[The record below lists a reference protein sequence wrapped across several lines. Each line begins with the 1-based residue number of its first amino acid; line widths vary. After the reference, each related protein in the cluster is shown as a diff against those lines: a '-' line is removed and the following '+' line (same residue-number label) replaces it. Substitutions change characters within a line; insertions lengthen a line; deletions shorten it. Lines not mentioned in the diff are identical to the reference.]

1 MENYI
6 KSNEAGDMY
15 VRPKAIS
22 LINPNS
28 GIKSISYFIESIVN
42 LKDGSI
48 IESDMGATTGYFTEV
63 ELAKIIKL
71 YNPLTMEELGEK
83 PISELFDLINT
94 FLFSYM
100 VHLRNPAPLI
110 PVELP
115 LPETEPDG
123 TYTP

>member
-1 MENYI
+1 MENYVQ
-6 KSNEAGDMY
+6 SNEAGDLY

-22 LINPNS
+22 LMNPKDEM
-28 GIKSISYFIESIVN
+28 KSITYFMESIVN

-48 IESDMGATTGYFTEV
+48 IKSDMGAVTGYFTEA
-63 ELAKIIKL
+63 ELAKTIKV
-71 YNPLTMEELGEK
+71 YNPLTMEELDEK
-83 PISELFDLINT
+83 PISELVNLINS

-115 LPETEPDG
+115 VPETVPDG
-123 TYTP
+123 ETTP

>member
-6 KSNEAGDMY
+6 QSNEAGDMY

-22 LINPNS
+22 LINPKDEL
-28 GIKSISYFIESIVN
+28 KSISYFMESIVN

-48 IESDMGATTGYFTEV
+48 IKSDMGAVTGYFTEA
-63 ELAKIIKL
+63 ELAKTIKV
-71 YNPLTMEELGEK
+71 YDPLTMEELDEK
-83 PISELFDLINT
+83 PISELVNLINS

-100 VHLRNPAPLI
+100 AHLRNPAPLV

-115 LPETEPDG
+115 APEVVPDA
-123 TYTP
+123 TSTP